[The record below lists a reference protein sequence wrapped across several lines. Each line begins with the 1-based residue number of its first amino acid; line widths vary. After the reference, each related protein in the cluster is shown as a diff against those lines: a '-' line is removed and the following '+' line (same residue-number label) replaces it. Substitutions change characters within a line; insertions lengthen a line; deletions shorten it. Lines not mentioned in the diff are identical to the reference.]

1 MSRCVVMF
9 ISHVAVFFFFFKQ
22 KTAYELRISDWS
34 SDVCSSDL
42 LHPRVGGTGRLVLG
56 GTALMAH
63 LIGYC
68 RTEARQCNRQ
78 RTIQCLR
85 PLTAT
90 DHQDVQRVV
99 LLAQALGRLGELGQ
113 RLAHRVA
120 QPLARTSRET
130 LGKRSEERR
139 VGKACVSTFRL
150 RWSP

>member
-99 LLAQALGRLGELGQ
+99 LLAQDRKSVVEGRSVTGRVDLGG
-113 RLAHRVA
+113 
-120 QPLARTSRET
+120 
-130 LGKRSEERR
+130 RR
-139 VGKACVSTFRL
+139 VIKKKKKKNTN
-150 RWSP
+150 